1 MAPLV
6 AAVEGPFQDRATGG
20 GWPVDLSRYDGL
32 ADMDLD
38 YVRVY
43 KEAPWPREPAGAI
56 AGVGVSP
63 GSRVMTFLD
72 HSVARGEPT

>member
-6 AAVEGPFQDRATGG
+6 AAVEGPSQDRATGG
-20 GWPVDLSRYDGL
+20 GWPVDLY
-32 ADMDLD
+32 LD
-38 YVRVY
+38 YVRGY